1 MTSLSRPPIPVAGL
15 GAGGFLPFAA
25 GAAALW
31 WAPGTWQAL
40 AVASQ
45 LAYGAV
51 ILSFLGGILWGLAI
65 SPTGAP
71 GWRWP
76 ALSVVPALIAWPAL
90 LWGGAG
96 GLWLLAASFLA
107 MPLIDRAAVA
117 AGLAPSWYLTLR
129 LPLSGMVAA
138 AFGAQRGGAL
148 GRDLGA
154 VPGEQAAAGGGRQT
168 LQDTQHSG
176 RRARRRE

>member
-96 GLWLLAASFLA
+96 GLWLLAGSFLA

-138 AFGAQRGGAL
+138 ALAL
-148 GRDLGA
+148 S
-154 VPGEQAAAGGGRQT
+154 AAA
-168 LQDTQHSG
+168 L
-176 RRARRRE
+176 

>member
-45 LAYGAV
+45 LSYGAV

-71 GWRWP
+71 
-76 ALSVVPALIAWPAL
+76 
-90 LWGGAG
+90 
-96 GLWLLAASFLA
+96 
-107 MPLIDRAAVA
+107 
-117 AGLAPSWYLTLR
+117 
-129 LPLSGMVAA
+129 
-138 AFGAQRGGAL
+138 
-148 GRDLGA
+148 
-154 VPGEQAAAGGGRQT
+154 
-168 LQDTQHSG
+168 
-176 RRARRRE
+176 